1 METVMKRR
9 LSVAV
14 LVLLAAALS
23 HADQST
29 PAKTIETFAKA
40 FEQGD
45 AKTAIACVKGGKVNA
60 FATQMFARFV
70 KDKYRF
76 KVSVSQV
83 KTVGSTANAMAVTTV
98 TSSSMPTQNVL
109 KDKVALVKQSG
120 KWLIVPAP
128 GSNVSESFVNPA
140 GEILTN
146 PERIED
152 DAKQAIKATECL
164 RNIKQLALAILLFT
178 GDNDDY
184 LRFTPVNWLN
194 KVRPYAQEPVSFT
207 CPLDKSGTIS
217 YSFNAKLAGKNT
229 VSIKNVMQ
237 TVLLYEGKNGKL
249 SFRHRGRACVAFVD
263 GSAKLVTVEEA
274 KKLIWKP

>member
-1 METVMKRR
+1 MRVKICAIV
-9 LSVAV
+9 LISALAV
-14 LVLLAAALS
+14 GIAN
-23 HADQST
+23 ADQST
-29 PAKTIETFAKA
+29 PAKTIETFANA

-60 FATQMFARFV
+60 FATQMLARFV
-70 KDKYRF
+70 KEEYRF
-76 KVSVSQV
+76 KVSISSV
-83 KTVGSTANAMAVTTV
+83 KIAGLKASASVGTSV
-98 TSSSMPTQNVL
+98 TSKTWTSPKKL
-109 KDKVALVKQSG
+109 KDQVVLIKQSG

-140 GEILTN
+140 AEILSN

-152 DAKQAIKATECL
+152 DAKQAIKAAECL
-164 RNIKQLALAILLFT
+164 RNIKQLALAILMFT
-178 GDNDDY
+178 TDNDDY
-184 LRFTPVNWLN
+184 LRFTPVNWLK
-194 KVRPYAQEPVSFT
+194 KVRPYAQEPVSYT

-217 YSFNAKLAGKNT
+217 YSLNANIAGKST

-237 TVLLYEGKNGKL
+237 TVLLYEGNNGKL
-249 SFRHRGRACVAFVD
+249 TFRHRGKACVAFID

>member
-1 METVMKRR
+1 MRVKIC
-9 LSVAV
+9 AI
-14 LVLLAAALS
+14 VLLSALAVGIAN
-23 HADQST
+23 ADQST

-60 FATQMFARFV
+60 FATQMFSRFV
-70 KDKYRF
+70 QEEYRF
-76 KVSVSQV
+76 KVSVSGV
-83 KTVGSTANAMAVTTV
+83 KIAGLKASASVGTSV
-98 TSSSMPTQNVL
+98 TSKTWTSPKKL
-109 KDKVALVKQSG
+109 KDQVVLIKQSG

-140 GEILTN
+140 AEILSN

-152 DAKQAIKATECL
+152 DAKQAVKAAECL

-178 GDNDDY
+178 TDNDDY
-184 LRFTPVNWLN
+184 LRFTTVNWLK
-194 KVRPYAQEPVSFT
+194 KVRPYAQEPVSNT

-217 YSFNAKLAGKNT
+217 YSLNANIAGKST

-237 TVLLYEGKNGKL
+237 TVLLYEGNNGKL
-249 SFRHRGRACVAFVD
+249 TFRHRDKACVAFID

>member
-1 METVMKRR
+1 MRVKIC
-9 LSVAV
+9 AI
-14 LVLLAAALS
+14 VLLSALAVGIAN
-23 HADQST
+23 ADQST

-45 AKTAIACVKGGKVNA
+45 AKTAVACVKGGKLNA
-60 FATQMFARFV
+60 FATQMLARFV
-70 KDKYRF
+70 RDEYRF
-76 KVSVSQV
+76 KVSVSGV
-83 KTVGSTANAMAVTTV
+83 KNAGLKASTSVATSV
-98 TSSSMPTQNVL
+98 TSKTWTSPKKL
-109 KDKVALVKQSG
+109 KDQVLLVKQSG

-140 GEILTN
+140 AEILSN

-152 DAKQAIKATECL
+152 DAKQAIKAAECL
-164 RNIKQLALAILLFT
+164 RNIKQLAIAILMFT

-184 LRFTPVNWLN
+184 LRFTAVNWLN
-194 KVRPYAQEPVSFT
+194 KVRPYAQEPFSYT
-207 CPLDKSGTIS
+207 CPLDKSGTFS
-217 YSFNAKLAGKNT
+217 YSLNANVAGKST

-249 SFRHRGRACVAFVD
+249 TFRHRGRACVAFVD
-263 GSAKLVTVEEA
+263 GSAKLVTPEEA